1 MKKTGLKNAALA
13 LILALSLGQTA
24 QAATLNALINRQT
37 VAVGDQ
43 FQLTVTTDAT
53 TGAMPDL
60 TPLQEDFQ
68 VLGTSQSMRTQII
81 NGRQSQERSWIV
93 TLSPKQQGQLTIP
106 ALSADGLTTTPL
118 TINVVEPSA
127 LPKSQGVPGV
137 RIEAEVSD
145 GNHYLYQEIPLVVRI
160 ETPLSIKRAELIAP
174 SGAEFELT
182 QNGQDRSSRLMKN
195 GQQVSV
201 IERHYHLRPQQ
212 TGTVTIPPFTIRGEV
227 DDPNARQGPFG
238 RTPFGGSLMR
248 DFPFGGSAF
257 GSSLFNDMFNP
268 GKPFAART
276 DPLSLEVKAAAGD
289 DANEWFLPAKTVEL
303 SSQWQPENPQFRVGE
318 AVTRQISILAL
329 GARPEQLPD
338 LEFISPDGAR
348 VYVDDNTTDT
358 FSSAGGT
365 IGRRVITTSVVPTT
379 GGQVTLPE
387 ITLNWWDTDAGET
400 RTARIPAETIK
411 VSGGVAQLDE
421 AAGPAIG
428 SAVDAPPA
436 VQSRAGSALLDNKW
450 MLGGG
455 LLILLGALGWASVR
469 YIKPNSAQTSRDR
482 PVAAENRNADAQRRF
497 VEALSALKTAARNG
511 DNSKT
516 YQAALSWKRNCPFDV
531 TIPDSFETELRSLE
545 STLYHSSKGPGWNSR
560 TLLKIAEQTT
570 RSSRTAGRKK
580 TRLPSLYPE
589 STKRT
594 NRGGGVASPVAS

>member
-1 MKKTGLKNAALA
+1 MKKTGFKNAALA
-13 LILALSLGQTA
+13 LVLALSLGQTA
-24 QAATLNALINRQT
+24 QAASLSALINTQT

-53 TGAMPDL
+53 TGSMPDL
-60 TPLQEDFQ
+60 TPLQEHFQ

-93 TLSPKQQGQLTIP
+93 TLSPKEQGQLTIP
-106 ALSADGLTTTPL
+106 ALSADGLTSKPL
-118 TINVVEPSA
+118 TINVVQPSA

-137 RIEAEVSD
+137 RIEAGVS
-145 GNHYLYQEIPLVVRI
+145 GANHYLYQEIPLIVRI

-182 QNGQDRSSRLMKN
+182 QNGQDRTSRLMKN
-195 GQQVSV
+195 GQPVSV

-212 TGTVTIPPFTIRGEV
+212 SGTLTIPPFTIRGEV

-238 RTPFGGSLMR
+238 RMPFGGSLMQ

-257 GSSLFNDMFNP
+257 GGSLFNDMFNP

-276 DPLSLEVKAAAGD
+276 DPLSLEIKAAAGAEAD
-289 DANEWFLPAKTVEL
+289 EWFLPAKTVEL
-303 SSQWQPENPQFRVGE
+303 KSQWQPENPQFRVGE

-338 LEFISPDGAR
+338 LEFISPTGAR
-348 VYVDDNTTDT
+348 VYVDDNATDT
-358 FSSAGGT
+358 FSSAEGT

-379 GGQVTLPE
+379 GGQITLPE

-400 RTARIPAETIK
+400 RTATIPAETIT
-411 VSGGVAQLDE
+411 VSGSVAQSVE
-421 AAGPAIG
+421 AAGPVVG
-428 SAVDAPPA
+428 SAVDAPIT
-436 VQSRAGSALLDNKW
+436 QSGDGSALIDNKW

-455 LLILLGALGWASVR
+455 LLIVLGALGWASAR

-482 PVAAENRNADAQRRF
+482 PVAAQNRNADARHRF
-497 VEALSALKTAARNG
+497 VEALSALKTATRNG
-511 DNSKT
+511 NDLKT
-516 YQAALSWKRNCPFDV
+516 YQAALSWKRTCPFDV

-545 STLYHSSKGPGWNSR
+545 SSLYRSSSGPGWDPR

-570 RSSRTAGRKK
+570 RSSRTTGRKK
-580 TRLPSLYPE
+580 ARLPSLYPE
-589 STKRT
+589 SMERAH
-594 NRGGGVASPVAS
+594 RGGGSANPVAG